1 MITLETTKI
10 AFDTWRTTRAK
21 SNTPIPMEL
30 WDMVKQLLAKHR
42 RIEIYKTLGI
52 SSNQIKKHCEISSP
66 LSVTASNNQ
75 KIKEAQEIDDS
86 DFVTAIPLPASGS
99 SSELTLKGSSRSLH
113 LRLPTAALRDVLPI
127 IGELL

>member
-1 MITLETTKI
+1 MITLESTKI

-21 SNTPIPMEL
+21 SNTPTPRGL
-30 WDMVKQLLAKHR
+30 WDMVKQLLPEHR
-42 RIEIYKTLGI
+42 RTEIYKTLGI
-52 SSNQIKKHCEISSP
+52 SSNQIKKHCGISSP

-75 KIKEAQEIDDS
+75 KETQEIDDS
-86 DFVTAIPLPASGS
+86 DFVTAIPLPTIGS